1 MYTIKVDGQE
11 VYSPALLNEPEQQL
25 LSISLQLE
33 IDTPGSL
40 SFIIPPGHEIHG
52 NIHKLKSIVTME
64 WDGKEIFRGRVL
76 EEKTDAFNQREVY
89 CEGELS
95 YLLDSVV
102 RPFTFEGTTRAFI
115 ERVIAIHNEQVEE
128 YKRFTL
134 GDFSALTDNTVIP
147 LESYGYADTLSAIRA
162 VLEPYEG
169 YLFARYENG
178 VHYLDFVAAYEA
190 DEGQVIE
197 FGVNLVDLDNQTAA
211 EELCTVLL
219 PIGGMLEDGTTVTI
233 ASVNNGKDTIE
244 NARAISQYGRIVKT
258 YAFDD
263 VTDPATLLQ
272 KAREKLDSMS
282 FAETLILQAVDM
294 HLLDEEKGIILPG
307 RRVLIRTAPHG
318 IDNQRKLCTALE
330 LDPENPEKATYTFGK
345 PEKTQSGAAA
355 LIASRVEQHTRSVQ
369 MLYKHYTETD
379 YTAQIQAGLLD
390 KQGEYLSQA
399 RFDIDGIAAKMLLMA
414 KKKELDELTGEFNT
428 LETNVSIS
436 ADGLRE
442 IIQRNDKTI
451 SELKATIDG
460 LEHWVT
466 DSDGNIA
473 ELTNTVRGLE
483 SKVTTADGKVS
494 ILTNTADGL
503 TSTLLSQGGDV
514 AQFKT
519 RIDEISATVRDTNGS
534 IGSLS
539 VKADSVTAKVK
550 GVNDQVSN
558 LAVTADGLSYT
569 LTKQGQE
576 LASLKALIDEISLT
590 VNDTNGAM
598 GQFVV
603 SSNRIAGKL
612 NDANGKLTALQE
624 LTEEQFRVVLGDI
637 ETVEGDIKTIT
648 GSTLWQDRTKIVSA
662 VGKVSTLEGNISTIT
677 GSTLWQDR
685 ANIAGVV
692 GKMSVGADGKIYI
705 KSGSGLMITKGS
717 ASYGVYDSNNLTAGI
732 IVNKINGGTAVIKAE
747 RIDLQGYVTA
757 DELATAKAA
766 ISNLTS
772 GITVATSLKATLL
785 SAATGFVYQG
795 VSAVWTERQVV
806 NDVTLSVKKANIP
819 VFNTNGTFI
828 QNVEVVTSVSINK
841 TTEKAKFMTAA
852 AS

>member
-40 SFIIPPGHEIHG
+40 SFIVPPGHAAHDSIHQ
-52 NIHKLKSIVTME
+52 LKSIVTME
-64 WDGKEIFRGRVL
+64 WDGTEIFRGRVL
-76 EEKTDAFNQREVY
+76 EEKTDAFNQKELY

-95 YLLDSVV
+95 FLLDSVV
-102 RPFTFEGTTRAFI
+102 RPFTFEGTTKAFI
-115 ERVIAIHNEQVEE
+115 EKVITIHNEQVEE

-147 LESYGYADTLSAIRA
+147 LESYGYSDALSAIRA

-190 DEGQVIE
+190 DEGQTIE

-211 EELCTVLL
+211 EEVCTVLL

-233 ASVNNGKDTIE
+233 ESVNGGKDTIE

-258 YAFDD
+258 YSFDD
-263 VTDPATLLQ
+263 ITDPAVLLQ
-272 KAREKLDSMS
+272 KAREKLDSMA
-282 FAETLILQAVDM
+282 FVETLILQAVDM
-294 HLLDEEKGIILPG
+294 HFLDEAKGIILPG
-307 RRVLIRTAPHG
+307 RRVLIHTTPHG
-318 IDNQRKLCTALE
+318 IDKQRKLCTALE

-369 MLYKHYTETD
+369 KLYKHYTETD
-379 YTAQIQAGLLD
+379 YTVQIHAGLLESQD
-390 KQGEYLSQA
+390 KYLSQA
-399 RFDIDGIAAKMLLMA
+399 FIDIDGIAAELLLKA
-414 KKKELDELTGEFNT
+414 EKKELDELTGEFET
-428 LETNVSIS
+428 LETEVTIN

-503 TSTLLSQGGDV
+503 TKTITDQGQLLSE
-514 AQFKT
+514 FKAT
-519 RIDEISATVRDTNGS
+519 AEEISFTVNDTNGN

-539 VKADSVTAKVK
+539 VKADGVTAKVK
-550 GVNDQVSN
+550 GVGDRVSQ
-558 LAVTADGLSYT
+558 LAVTADGLNYT
-569 LTKQGQE
+569 LTKQGEE
-576 LASLKALIDEISLT
+576 LSSLKALIDEISLT
-590 VNDTNGAM
+590 VKGTNGAM

-603 SSNRIAGKL
+603 NSNRIAGKL
-612 NDANGKLTALQE
+612 EDANGKLTALQE
-624 LTEEQFRVVLGDI
+624 LTEERFRVVLGDI
-637 ETVEGDIKTIT
+637 ETVEGDIKSIT
-648 GSTLWQDRTKIVSA
+648 GSTLWQTRNS
-662 VGKVSTLEGNISTIT
+662 IT
-677 GSTLWQDR
+677 
-685 ANIAGVV
+685 GVV

-705 KSGSGLMITKGS
+705 ENGSGLMITKGS

-747 RIDLQGYVTA
+747 HIDLQGYVTA
-757 DELATAKAA
+757 EEFATAKAA

-772 GITVATSLKATLL
+772 GITVATSLKTTLL

-795 VSAVWTERQVV
+795 TSAVWTERQVV
-806 NDVTLSVKKANIP
+806 NDVTLSVKKANVPI
-819 VFNTNGTFI
+819 FNANGTFV